1 MGRNDRP
8 LSRKLLKQ
16 LIHALNVPV
25 REVGVV
31 SEFACRPLVPAFTE
45 HYPEMIAREEAPSI
59 GVDRFLLE
67 SKNVHVI
74 ARRYRQIADSQYTPG
89 IDDLSHA
96 QLVYI
101 RNELVSSTLSF
112 PEDPGGSMTTSTIA
126 HPPIVSREQWLAERK
141 KLLADEKELTK
152 HYDRINAERRRL
164 PMVKIEKEYVF
175 EGPTG
180 KPSLKD
186 LFEGRRQLIVYHF
199 MFDPSWEKG
208 CSGCTG
214 FVDALGN
221 LSLLNKRDT
230 TFVVISRAPLAKLE
244 AYKAEKQWSIAWYS
258 SFGSDFNY
266 DFHVTLDPKVAP
278 AEYNYRTKEEMAAA
292 MHKPVLMEGEEHGL
306 SVFFRLDDDVF
317 HTYSVYARGTE
328 SLTDAYR
335 LLDTTPYGRQQDFE
349 DSPPGWPQQPTYPK
363 AETKS

>member
-1 MGRNDRP
+1 
-8 LSRKLLKQ
+8 
-16 LIHALNVPV
+16 
-25 REVGVV
+25 
-31 SEFACRPLVPAFTE
+31 
-45 HYPEMIAREEAPSI
+45 
-59 GVDRFLLE
+59 
-67 SKNVHVI
+67 
-74 ARRYRQIADSQYTPG
+74 
-89 IDDLSHA
+89 
-96 QLVYI
+96 
-101 RNELVSSTLSF
+101 
-112 PEDPGGSMTTSTIA
+112 MTTSTIA
-126 HPPIVSREQWLAERK
+126 HPPIVSREEWLAERK

-164 PMVKIEKEYVF
+164 PMVKLEKNYVF

-214 FVDALGN
+214 FVNALGD

-244 AYKAEKQWSIAWYS
+244 AYKAEKRWSIPWFS

-363 AETKS
+363 AETKN